1 MWIIPKNYQPSSV
14 FVLATVES
22 KEDLSLQGLNIESSL
37 MWRSKP
43 SPLRTWSQRW
53 SRVSWFRLLST
64 RILRPSH
71 LISFETQLT
80 SSLEDIRANR
90 LAWQEERLQQKNRL
104 VIPDTSSPTSSTM
117 SEQLDLLSAS
127 SRMSKDTS
135 VEDLRVS
142 SETYQKMVLKAR
154 SGYLGRKTSASSTNG
169 KESIS
174 LPTPTASSAEG
185 GRQKIE
191 YRNGFKTYRSN
202 SNQWFGSKL
211 RSALEINQDKDF
223 IANPA
228 FVEEMMGLPI
238 GWTDI
243 DS

>member
-1 MWIIPKNYQPSSV
+1 M
-14 FVLATVES
+14 
-22 KEDLSLQGLNIESSL
+22 
-37 MWRSKP
+37 
-43 SPLRTWSQRW
+43 
-53 SRVSWFRLLST
+53 
-64 RILRPSH
+64 
-71 LISFETQLT
+71 
-80 SSLEDIRANR
+80 
-90 LAWQEERLQQKNRL
+90 
-104 VIPDTSSPTSSTM
+104 
-117 SEQLDLLSAS
+117 
-127 SRMSKDTS
+127 
-135 VEDLRVS
+135 
-142 SETYQKMVLKAR
+142 
-154 SGYLGRKTSASSTNG
+154 NG

-202 SNQWFGSKL
+202 SNQWFGAKL

-228 FVEEMMGLPI
+228 FVEEMMGLQI

>member
-1 MWIIPKNYQPSSV
+1 MWILPKNYQLSSRFAQDMV
-14 FVLATVES
+14 DSKVDLILLES
-22 KEDLSLQGLNIESSL
+22 IIESSL
-37 MWRSKP
+37 MSRSKAM
-43 SPLRTWSQRW
+43 PLRTWLRRW
-53 SRVSWFRLLST
+53 NRVSYTQLLFS
-64 RILRPSH
+64 RILKPFQH
-71 LISFETQLT
+71 TSFETALT
-80 SSLEDIRANR
+80 LSLEATRVSRSQRQVKEGQKMTPDIYGH
-90 LAWQEERLQQKNRL
+90 
-104 VIPDTSSPTSSTM
+104 TSESIYK
-117 SEQLDLLSAS
+117 QLNLPLFS
-127 SRMSKDTS
+127 SRMLKDTS

-142 SETYQKMVLKAR
+142 SETYQKMILKAR
-154 SGYLGRKTSASSTNG
+154 SGYLGRKTLASYMNG

-202 SNQWFGSKL
+202 SNQWFGAKL

-228 FVEEMMGLPI
+228 FVEEMMGLQI